1 MKICYL
7 LIKKY
12 KNLKEIGISF
22 DSHYLYEY
30 DKDKAE
36 VVVKDNPSYLSGF
49 YGEHIYSLTTIAGK
63 NGVGKTNI
71 LRFLLTAVVEGMNDK
86 SDCQGVVIYK
96 DGDRLLLASNGLEI
110 QSVYNDHQL
119 EKVNHKS
126 CHTFF
131 YTSHPIY
138 SIRNWDILTQELT
151 GQYNASASTRLLLDQ
166 GNYVNDGK
174 SAKGTLSYYDYL
186 LAHLSQRSFKILQF
200 LIDYYRNGREL
211 NGLTIPPY
219 ILILA
224 NSSGFYKFIKKEFGI
239 TNDRAYNNKIRNWNH
254 IRNATLYDFF
264 ITSLLNKA
272 SNKNEYDAWQP
283 LIDSWEKKV
292 KQSQDDD
299 VVKLWQ
305 EWMQGKPYEEELQRI
320 LTVVTTINEKCGFND
335 KSGFFYFNL
344 RGNLDEVA
352 EFVQSIYNTREFLAA
367 RYFDVSFSYDA
378 SSDAMLSSGEEKL
391 LYLMAEIYY
400 SHILRPKKFDNVDAP
415 SLYVLDEAELGL
427 HPEWQ
432 RAFVSYLLAFFNYF
446 PSKNI
451 QIVLTTHSPILLSD
465 ILRQDIVLLKKEKG
479 ETIVEKQHK
488 ETFAT
493 NIFELY
499 RDSFFLENGLLGIF
513 AGGKIKGIV
522 DDIESR
528 SHLDTLAKRISM
540 IGDPQIKNYLTMK
553 FAAIDQ
559 LQAISLLEEQIN
571 QIRRGE
577 IWK

>member
-30 DKDKAE
+30 DKDRA
-36 VVVKDNPSYLSGF
+36 VVIIKDNPSHHSDF
-49 YGEHIYSLTTIAGK
+49 YGEHIYSLATIAGK

-71 LRFLLTAVVEGMNDK
+71 LRFLLTSVVEGMNDK

-96 DGDRLLLASNGLEI
+96 DGDRLLFASNGLEI
-110 QSVYNDHQL
+110 QSVYNDQQL
-119 EKVNHKS
+119 KKVNHKS
-126 CHTFF
+126 CNTFF

-138 SIRNWDILTQELT
+138 SVRNWDILTQELA
-151 GQYNASASTRLLLDQ
+151 GLYNASASTRFLLDQ

-174 SAKGTLSYYDYL
+174 SVKGTLSYYDYL

-200 LIDYYRNGREL
+200 LIDYYRDGRDFKEL
-211 NGLTIPPY
+211 SIPLN

-224 NSSGFYKFIKKEFGI
+224 NSSGFYKFLRKEFGI
-239 TNDRAYNNKIRNWNH
+239 TNDRVYNNKIRNWNH

-272 SNKNEYDAWQP
+272 SNKNEYDRWQP
-283 LIDSWEKKV
+283 LIDSWEEKV
-292 KQSQDDD
+292 KHSHDDD
-299 VVKLWQ
+299 VIKLWN
-305 EWMQGKPYEEELQRI
+305 EWMQGKLHEEELQRI
-320 LTVVTTINEKCGFND
+320 LTVVTTINEKCEFND
-335 KSGFFYFNL
+335 KSAFFYFNL

-352 EFVQSIYNTREFLAA
+352 EFVRSIYDTREFLAA

-400 SHILRPKKFDNVDAP
+400 SHILRPNKFDNVDAP

-432 RAFVSYLLAFFNYF
+432 RAFISYLLAFFNYF
-446 PSKNI
+446 PLEDI
-451 QIVLTTHSPILLSD
+451 QIVITTHSPILLSD
-465 ILRQDIVLLKKEKG
+465 ILRQDIVLLKKEEG
-479 ETIVEKQHK
+479 GTIVEEQHK

-499 RDSFFLENGLLGIF
+499 RDSFFLENGLMGLL
-513 AGGKIKGIV
+513 AERKIKEIAE
-522 DDIESR
+522 DMETQ
-528 SHLDTLAKRISM
+528 SHLDTIANRISV
-540 IGDPQIKNYLTMK
+540 IGDPQIRNYLTMK
-553 FAAIDQ
+553 LAAIDRQ
-559 LQAISLLEEQIN
+559 QAISLLEKQID
-571 QIRRGE
+571 QIRKGE
-577 IWK
+577 IWN

>member
-1 MKICYL
+1 M
-7 LIKKY
+7 
-12 KNLKEIGISF
+12 
-22 DSHYLYEY
+22 
-30 DKDKAE
+30 
-36 VVVKDNPSYLSGF
+36 
-49 YGEHIYSLTTIAGK
+49 
-63 NGVGKTNI
+63 
-71 LRFLLTAVVEGMNDK
+71 
-86 SDCQGVVIYK
+86 
-96 DGDRLLLASNGLEI
+96 
-110 QSVYNDHQL
+110 
-119 EKVNHKS
+119 EKVDYKS

-151 GQYNASASTRLLLDQ
+151 GLYNASASTRFLLDK
-166 GNYVNDGK
+166 GNYVNDGM
-174 SAKGTLSYYDYL
+174 SAEGASSYYDYL

-200 LIDYYRNGREL
+200 LIDYYREGRDFK
-211 NGLTIPPY
+211 GLTIPLY

-224 NSSGFYKFIKKEFGI
+224 NSSGFYKFLWKESGI
-239 TNDRAYNNKIRNWNH
+239 ANDRVYDNKIRNWNH

-272 SNKNEYDAWQP
+272 SNRNEYDAWQP
-283 LIDSWEKKV
+283 LIDSWEDKV

-299 VVKLWQ
+299 VIKLWQ
-305 EWMQGKPYEEELQRI
+305 EWMRGKLYEKELQRI
-320 LTVVTTINEKCGFND
+320 LTVVTTINERCEFND

-352 EFVQSIYNTREFLAA
+352 EFVRSIYDTREFLAA

-400 SHILRPKKFDNVDAP
+400 SHILRPKKFDNMVPP

-432 RAFVSYLLAFFNYF
+432 RAFVSYLLAFFDYF
-446 PSKNI
+446 PLEDI

-465 ILRQDIVLLKKEKG
+465 ILRQDIVLLKKEDR
-479 ETIVEKQHK
+479 ETIVEEQHR

-499 RDSFFLENGLLGIF
+499 RDSFFLEKGLMGLW
-513 AGGKIKGIV
+513 AERKIKEIV
-522 DDIESR
+522 EDIESGA
-528 SHLDTLAKRISM
+528 HLDTLAKRISM

-553 FAAIDQ
+553 FAAIDRQ
-559 LQAISLLEEQIN
+559 QAISLLEEQID

-577 IWK
+577 IWN